1 MKLQI
6 DKRLQNKLDEG
17 FIKFTPESFDDLYTL
32 YCVISPGSLLS
43 GVTSRRIQKDKEE
56 GDRADSGERVL
67 ITVTVNVEKLDFHG
81 FDDSLRVSGP
91 ITDGP
96 EHIISIGSYH
106 TIDVKLNTNY
116 TLYRSKW
123 SQSDLNKLI
132 EAHEKAIK
140 TTILLVALQDDK
152 ATVAILTRSATK
164 ILIEFE
170 PNIPRKSSSLSQ
182 NRKAQLE
189 FFDELNRFIS
199 ETLIKYSSE
208 TIVIG
213 GPGFTK
219 DQFHDF
225 LKDKHSSFLA
235 NAAFISASSGG
246 RSGISEIIKKGIPE
260 QIAQQ
265 QQATV
270 EAKYVDEFLL
280 RIARE
285 ETMVSY
291 GWDEV
296 EYAIICGAVERLI
309 ISDSYLRQSPEGRQK
324 VDELIEK
331 AKKMGGTVSIIS
343 SFHDAG
349 EQFERMGGV
358 GALLRFSLPARG

>member
-1 MKLQI
+1 MQLQI

-17 FIKFTPESFDDLYTL
+17 FVKFTPVSFDDLYTL

-43 GVTSRRIQKDKEE
+43 GVTSRRVQKDKEE

-91 ITDGP
+91 ITEGP

-123 SQSDLNKLI
+123 TRSDLDKLI

-140 TTILLVALQDDK
+140 STILLVAIQDDR
-152 ATVAILTRSATK
+152 ATVAVLTRSATK
-164 ILIEFE
+164 ILIELE

-189 FFDELNRFIS
+189 FFNELTSFIS
-199 ETLIKYSSE
+199 EALNKYNSE
-208 TIVIG
+208 TIVVG

-219 DQFHDF
+219 DQFNDY
-225 LKDKHSSFLA
+225 LKDKRSSFLP
-235 NAAFISASSGG
+235 NTSFIPASSGG
-246 RSGISEIIKKGIPE
+246 RTGISEIIKKGIPE

-265 QQATV
+265 QQATLEARYV
-270 EAKYVDEFLL
+270 EEFLL
-280 RIARE
+280 RISKE
-285 ETMVSY
+285 EGMVSY

-296 EYAIICGAVERLI
+296 EYAINSGAVERLL
-309 ISDSYLRQSPEGRQK
+309 ISDGYLRQSPEGRQK

-331 AKKMGGTVSIIS
+331 AKNMGGSVSIIS

-349 EQFERMGGV
+349 EQFEKMGGV
-358 GALLRFSLPARG
+358 GALLRFSLPARI